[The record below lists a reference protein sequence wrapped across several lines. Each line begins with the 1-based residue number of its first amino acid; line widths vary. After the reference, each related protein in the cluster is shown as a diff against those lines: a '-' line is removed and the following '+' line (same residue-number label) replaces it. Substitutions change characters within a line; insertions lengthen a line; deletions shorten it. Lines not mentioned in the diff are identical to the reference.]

1 MRASA
6 TQLGRILSSLILDN
20 AEMSKSK
27 DAETLYDGRKYIT
40 FTDNR
45 QGSARSAMGI
55 NQDVE
60 RAWIRS
66 SIYHILTD
74 KRIDKIEPA
83 GLTAEEEQNL
93 IFLSQ
98 MRDRLPSGM
107 LAELARLETKKNGNA
122 AIPVPPEI
130 EWNELM
136 RTLENDVE
144 FKRLDRKSVV

>member
-1 MRASA
+1 
-6 TQLGRILSSLILDN
+6 
-20 AEMSKSK
+20 
-27 DAETLYDGRKYIT
+27 
-40 FTDNR
+40 
-45 QGSARSAMGI
+45 
-55 NQDVE
+55 
-60 RAWIRS
+60 
-66 SIYHILTD
+66 
-74 KRIDKIEPA
+74 
-83 GLTAEEEQNL
+83 L

-144 FKRLDRKSVV
+144 FKRLYKHLKDTHCNGKYANQSSYLRALIVDQFGWIPRRANSLENMGFVRLVYPDLKKAKCPVILADKNCTNQDWQDFLKICLDLDDR